1 MCECRMAHARLLIAL
16 AACLLSVSACS
27 TGHYNNK
34 IQGSY
39 GSSYKNGIYATKDQN
54 YEDAAE
60 YFAFAAKSGH
70 PRALIAY
77 GDVYAAGRGVDR
89 DPVRAKQLYEEAYS
103 KSSSF
108 RNKAAFVLGR
118 LLLDGG
124 DGPSG
129 KVEPD
134 QERAL
139 TLLTEALEGGETR
152 AAASLGR
159 IYEYG
164 LGTLVDVDEAI
175 DYYRQAASNDATAAR
190 RLAHLLAETGAS
202 EKRVAAAAAKAVS
215 QLEQQAKKGKSRA
228 WIQLADIFTRDQI
241 MDPDP
246 KRAIGYL
253 ENVADDD
260 NPAALLRLAAL
271 HGQLGNKSEEQAIL
285 RRAADK
291 GDKKAQTQLARL
303 FLKANTPDT
312 NGEVGRYYAER
323 AIAQGS
329 EAAMVYLGIAL
340 VRGEVL
346 QPDPDIG
353 EVLLRRASDA
363 EYASGS
369 TALGIAI
376 LRDQIRPRFPGEG
389 LKLLETSAEQGSMAA
404 MSALGFA
411 YHTGRGLPK
420 NEAAARLWLERAA
433 AAGHPKAKRFLS
445 EQTGA

>member
-1 MCECRMAHARLLIAL
+1 MAYARLLIAS
-16 AACLLSVSACS
+16 AAILLSVSACS
-27 TGHYNNK
+27 TGHYGNK

-39 GSSYKNGIYATKDQN
+39 GSSYKNGIFATKARKYD
-54 YEDAAE
+54 EAADH
-60 YFAFAAKSGH
+60 FAFAAKSGH

-77 GDVYAAGRGVDR
+77 GDLFVSGRGVER
-89 DPVRAKQLYEEAYS
+89 DPLRAQALYEEAYS
-103 KSSSF
+103 KSSNY

-118 LLLDGG
+118 LLIDGG

-129 KVEPD
+129 TLEPD
-134 QERAL
+134 HERARL
-139 TLLTEALEGGETR
+139 LLTQALEGGETR
-152 AAASLGR
+152 AAGSLGR
-159 IYEYG
+159 IYEHG
-164 LGTLVDVDEAI
+164 LGTLPDVDRAI
-175 DYYRQAASNDATAAR
+175 DYYEQVAAGNAMAAR
-190 RLAHLLAETGAS
+190 SLAHLLAETGAS
-202 EKRVAAAAAKAVS
+202 ERRVAAAAAKAVS
-215 QLEQQAKKGKSRA
+215 QLEQQAKSGKSRA

-241 MDPDP
+241 IDPDP

-271 HGQLGNKSEEQAIL
+271 YGQIGDRSQERSIL

-291 GDKKAQTQLARL
+291 GDMKAQTQLARL
-303 FLKANTPDT
+303 FLKANTTDT
-312 NGEVGRYYAER
+312 NGPVGRYYAER

-346 QPDPDIG
+346 EPDPDIG
-353 EVLLRRASDA
+353 EVLLRRASNA
-363 EYASGS
+363 GYMAGS

-376 LRDQIRPRFPGEG
+376 LRNQISPRVPGEG
-389 LKLLETSAEQGSMAA
+389 LQLLETAAEEGSKAA

-420 NEAAARLWLERAA
+420 NDALARQWLQRAA
-433 AAGHPKAKRFLS
+433 DAGHPKAQRFLS